1 MSDLEK
7 KELVNKLK
15 HVRESIN
22 IIQNMLGR
30 DQRNFE
36 QEIQQASDAKKGIS
50 EVLFELTGD
59 DFYTKT

>member
-1 MSDLEK
+1 MIENEK
-7 KELVNKLK
+7 LIKKLA

-22 IIQNMLGR
+22 IIQNMLKR
-30 DQRNFE
+30 DQRNFN
-36 QEIQQASDAKKGIS
+36 QEIQQASEAKQGIS

>member
-1 MSDLEK
+1 MGEAEK
-7 KELVNKLK
+7 KELIKKLA

-22 IIQNMLGR
+22 IIQNMLQR
-30 DQRNFE
+30 DQRNFN

-50 EVLFELTGD
+50 EVLFDLTGD